1 MYLPLAA
8 AGSHQMS
15 TGSIENQGSDDIQSI
30 LPSRHP
36 HPAPPAA
43 AAAATGPDRDST
55 STASNGFHTLIK

>member
-30 LPSRHP
+30 LPSVTLTRHP
-36 HPAPPAA
+36 QQQQQQLDLTVIPLPQL
-43 AAAATGPDRDST
+43 R
-55 STASNGFHTLIK
+55 TASIL

>member
-30 LPSRHP
+30 LPSVTLTRHP
-36 HPAPPAA
+36 QQQQQQQLDLTVIPLPQL
-43 AAAATGPDRDST
+43 R
-55 STASNGFHTLIK
+55 TASIL